1 VTGENPSNHV
11 FVDGDVESQG
21 NLLSNTRAAPSGIA
35 LLHLDDGFDE
45 FFVGSSGS
53 GLAPAFRGKKQA
65 VLALGQDL
73 LKVQKGRR
81 LQHDGGTDD
90 PGRLHK
96 QSAPAG
102 DEAIR
107 EAKMGSAMA
116 RAIEDQQLMFNENGL
131 GNHGTDAARTRKS
144 GDGGEEM
151 DEKDQ
156 EIAHFRMVARNR
168 KLAEFRAN

>member
-21 NLLSNTRAAPSGIA
+21 NLLSNARAAPGGIA

-45 FFVGSSGS
+45 FFVGASGS
-53 GLAPAFRGKKQA
+53 GLAPAFRGEKQA

-81 LQHDGGTDD
+81 LQHDRRTDK
-90 PGRLHK
+90 PGRPHK
-96 QSAPAG
+96 QSTPTG
-102 DEAIR
+102 HEAIR
-107 EAKMGSAMA
+107 EAKLGSAMA
-116 RAIEDQQLMFNENGL
+116 RAIEDQQLMFDENGL
-131 GNHGTDAARTRKS
+131 GNYGTYAARTRQS

-156 EIAHFRMVARNR
+156 EIAHCRIVARNR
-168 KLAEFRAN
+168 KVAESRAN